1 MTEKQSV
8 QEDTVVEEVKVPV
21 ITATAKKAKKAK
33 SIKEL
38 TLADLK
44 KESKKLDEQ
53 SEFEIK
59 IGSTDYIIK
68 YDKVFRKTKQR
79 AVLEDTLHFFQQ
91 MGEENMK
98 NLEMASAYTALL
110 IVKHF
115 TSLDIPDEIE
125 EALAMLEVLVDLGV
139 IGDIVNELPE
149 DEVVKIYELLTQT
162 VDSLNN
168 NLKMAEAEAKLV
180 EEELENEEVK
190 ELIAD
195 KAMEEDVTQ

>member
-1 MTEKQSV
+1 MTEKKSV
-8 QEDTVVEEVKVPV
+8 QEDTVVEEVKIPA